1 MERSIVVQI
10 PDAPAQRLIL
20 VFHGVGSDADNMVP
34 VARGLADI
42 RPDAMVVSVASPD
55 QSDFGR
61 GYQWFSVA
69 GITEANRP
77 ERIAAA
83 MPEFTKTVAHWQQ
96 VSGCTPQNTTLVGF
110 SQGAIMSLEAT
121 LLSEAI
127 AVGVIAMAG
136 RFAKLP
142 ARLPV
147 VSNIV
152 FLHGEQDAVVSPA
165 HSVQANQHINAMGGA
180 TRLHLFP
187 GLGHGVDGRVLQAA
201 GQALAQ

>member
-1 MERSIVVQI
+1 MKRSIVVQT
-10 PDAPAQRLIL
+10 PDVPAKRLIL
-20 VFHGVGSDADNMVP
+20 VFHGVGSDPDNMVP
-34 VARGLADI
+34 VAHGLADMQ
-42 RPDAMVVSVASPD
+42 PDAMVVSVASPD

-96 VSGCTPQNTTLVGF
+96 LSGCQPQDTTLVGF

-121 LLSEAI
+121 LLPEAI
-127 AVGVIAMAG
+127 AMRVIAMAG

-142 ARLPV
+142 EQLPV
-147 VSNIV
+147 VSDIV
-152 FLHGEQDAVVSPA
+152 FLHGEQDTVVSPA
-165 HSVQANQHINAMGGA
+165 HSVQANRHINAMGGV

-187 GLGHGVDGRVLQAA
+187 ELGHGIDARVLQAA
-201 GQALAQ
+201 GQALA